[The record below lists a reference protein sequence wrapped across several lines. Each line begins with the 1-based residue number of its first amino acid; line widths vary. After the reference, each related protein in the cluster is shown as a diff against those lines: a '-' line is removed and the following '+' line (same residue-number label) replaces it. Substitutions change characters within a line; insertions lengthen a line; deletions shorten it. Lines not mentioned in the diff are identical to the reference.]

1 MLTMNGPVG
10 ALALAGGLVAVIV
23 MGAGQWMTAK
33 KAGFSG
39 LDALAPHR
47 STILM
52 IRMAGLENWKIPRIA
67 LLLGPF
73 LPFLICLVPL
83 GIARQFGKGR
93 LFGLGL
99 LLLPFVFFPILGFGG
114 SKYSPASRP
123 EATVPRTARGTDV

>member
-10 ALALAGGLVAVIV
+10 AVALAGVLVAVIV
-23 MGAGQWMTAK
+23 MGAGIWMTAQ
-33 KAGFSG
+33 KAGLSG
-39 LDALAPHR
+39 FDSLAPHR

-52 IRMAGLENWKIPRIA
+52 IRMAGLEDWKIPRIA

-73 LPFLICLVPL
+73 LPFLICLVPF

-99 LLLPFVFFPILGFGG
+99 LLLPFVFFPILGFG
-114 SKYSPASRP
+114 SARYEPASRP
-123 EATVPRTARGTDV
+123 EAAVPHTARQAGV

>member
-10 ALALAGGLVAVIV
+10 ALALGGILVVVIV
-23 MGAGQWMTAK
+23 MGAAIWMTAQ

-39 LDALAPHR
+39 LDAVAPHR

-52 IRMAGLENWKIPRIA
+52 IRMAGLEDWKIPRIA

-73 LPFLICLVPL
+73 LPFLICLIPF

-99 LLLPFVFFPILGFGG
+99 LLLPFVFFPILGFG
-114 SKYSPASRP
+114 SARYSPASGP
-123 EATVPRTARGTDV
+123 ETTVPPTARGTDV